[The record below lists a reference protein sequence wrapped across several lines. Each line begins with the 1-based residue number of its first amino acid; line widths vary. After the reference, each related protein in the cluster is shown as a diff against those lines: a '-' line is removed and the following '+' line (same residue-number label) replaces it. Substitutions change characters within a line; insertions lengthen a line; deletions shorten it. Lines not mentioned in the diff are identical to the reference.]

1 METSFNDYLGIFWS
15 LVLSL
20 GEQSALL
27 YKQSPPH
34 VASVEVAELQ
44 EVIVDVDEAQDD
56 GARNTQAEE
65 GQDYEDLL
73 IVGIVSE

>member
-27 YKQSPPH
+27 YEEPPPH
-34 VASVEVAELQ
+34 VTSVEVAELQ

-56 GARNTQAEE
+56 GARNTQAKE